1 MNDIDRNI
9 LLHFN
14 GGDEVTVWAYK
25 IGEDSPNPADGRS
38 TTGDSRQTE
47 LSQSSDAKQ
56 SRSGSLGDQHPVALI
71 TGTSS
76 GFGMLTAITLA
87 KQGYRVIA
95 TMRDLSR
102 KGELSNR
109 AEEAGVT
116 DRLYYVQLDVTDSES
131 VQTAVDKVLQQYGRI
146 DMLVNNAGFAVGGFI
161 EEVSMEDWRRQ
172 IETNLFGLIAV
183 TRTVLPVMRE
193 QKRGLIVNLSSV
205 SGLSGFPGY
214 APYAAS
220 KFAVE
225 GFSES
230 LRHEMSSFG
239 IRVVL
244 VEPGAYR
251 TPIWNKGLGEIHQKE
266 NSPYKHK
273 LDAVLRYSKQASET
287 APDPQEV
294 ADLIG
299 RIARMRAP
307 RLRYALGKG
316 SRLLIIGKA
325 LLPWKWL
332 EWLIARGLQ

>member
-1 MNDIDRNI
+1 MKKTKEKDN
-9 LLHFN
+9 
-14 GGDEVTVWAYK
+14 A
-25 IGEDSPNPADGRS
+25 
-38 TTGDSRQTE
+38 
-47 LSQSSDAKQ
+47 
-56 SRSGSLGDQHPVALI
+56 PVALI

-87 KQGYRVIA
+87 KQGYLVVA

-102 KGELSNR
+102 REELVKL
-109 AEEAGVT
+109 AEQAGIT
-116 DRLYYVQLDVTDSES
+116 ERLQYMQLDVTDAES
-131 VQTAVDKVLQQYGRI
+131 VKKAVGSVLLNNGRI

-161 EEVSMEDWRRQ
+161 EEISMEDWRRQ
-172 IETNLFGLIAV
+172 METNLFGLIAV
-183 TRTVLPVMRE
+183 TRAVLPVMRE
-193 QKRGLIVNLSSV
+193 QKQGLIINLSSV

-225 GFSES
+225 GFTES

-239 IRVVL
+239 VRVVL
-244 VEPGAYR
+244 VEPGSYR
-251 TPIWNKGLGEIHQKE
+251 TPIWNKGLGEIHRSE
-266 NSPYKHK
+266 DSPYKHK
-273 LDAVLRYSKQASET
+273 LDAVLRYSKHASET

-316 SRLLIIGKA
+316 SRVLILGKA
-325 LLPWKWL
+325 VLPWKWL
-332 EWLIARGLQ
+332 ERIIALGLK

>member
-1 MNDIDRNI
+1 M
-9 LLHFN
+9 
-14 GGDEVTVWAYK
+14 TVVAYK
-25 IGEDSPNPADGRS
+25 IGDVQQGMH
-38 TTGDSRQTE
+38 TE
-47 LSQSSDAKQ
+47 NKGKVETRETIYSNVGELD
-56 SRSGSLGDQHPVALI
+56 PVALI

-76 GFGMLTAITLA
+76 GFGLLTAITLA
-87 KQGYRVIA
+87 KQGYRVVA

-102 KGELSNR
+102 REELTR
-109 AEEAGVT
+109 LAEQAGISERVQV
-116 DRLYYVQLDVTDSES
+116 VQLDVTDPES
-131 VQTAVDKVLQQYGRI
+131 VQKAVGTVLQNNGRI
-146 DMLVNNAGFAVGGFI
+146 DILVNNAGFAVGGFI

-172 IETNLFGLIAV
+172 METNLFGLIAV
-183 TRTVLPVMRE
+183 TRAVLPVMRE
-193 QKRGLIVNLSSV
+193 QKQGLIINLSSV

-225 GFSES
+225 GFTES

-239 IRVVL
+239 VRVVL

-251 TPIWNKGLGEIHQKE
+251 TPIWNKGLGEIHRNE
-266 NSPYKHK
+266 DSPYKHK
-273 LDAVLRYSKQASET
+273 LDAVLRYSKHASET

-316 SRLLIIGKA
+316 SRVLIIGKA

-332 EWLIARGLQ
+332 ERIIARGLK

>member
-1 MNDIDRNI
+1 M
-9 LLHFN
+9 
-14 GGDEVTVWAYK
+14 TVEEHLTEA
-25 IGEDSPNPADGRS
+25 GQGRIN
-38 TTGDSRQTE
+38 TG
-47 LSQSSDAKQ
+47 SDVVKKTKEKDNA
-56 SRSGSLGDQHPVALI
+56 PVALI

-87 KQGYRVIA
+87 KQGYLVVA

-102 KGELSNR
+102 REELVKL
-109 AEEAGVT
+109 AEQAGIT
-116 DRLYYVQLDVTDSES
+116 ERLQYMQLDVTDAES
-131 VQTAVDKVLQQYGRI
+131 VKKAVGSVLLNNGRI

-161 EEVSMEDWRRQ
+161 EEISMEDWRRQ
-172 IETNLFGLIAV
+172 METNLFGLIAV
-183 TRTVLPVMRE
+183 TRAVLPVMRE
-193 QKRGLIVNLSSV
+193 QKQGLIINLSSV

-225 GFSES
+225 GFTES

-239 IRVVL
+239 VRVVL
-244 VEPGAYR
+244 VEPGSYR
-251 TPIWNKGLGEIHQKE
+251 TPIWNKGLGEIHRSE
-266 NSPYKHK
+266 DSPYKHK
-273 LDAVLRYSKQASET
+273 LDAVLRYSKHASET

-316 SRLLIIGKA
+316 SRVLILGKA
-325 LLPWKWL
+325 VLPWKWL
-332 EWLIARGLQ
+332 ERIIALGLK

>member
-1 MNDIDRNI
+1 MTA
-9 LLHFN
+9 
-14 GGDEVTVWAYK
+14 DEHLT
-25 IGEDSPNPADGRS
+25 EDGQGRIN
-38 TTGDSRQTE
+38 TGH
-47 LSQSSDAKQ
+47 DAVKKTKE
-56 SRSGSLGDQHPVALI
+56 RANTPVALI

-87 KQGYRVIA
+87 KQGYRVVA

-102 KGELSNR
+102 REELVKL
-109 AEEAGVT
+109 AEQAGLAE
-116 DRLYYVQLDVTDSES
+116 RLQYVQLDVTDAES
-131 VQTAVDKVLQQYGRI
+131 VQEAVGSVLLNNGRI

-161 EEVSMEDWRRQ
+161 EEVLMEDWRRQ
-172 IETNLFGLIAV
+172 METNLFGLIAV
-183 TRTVLPVMRE
+183 TRAVLPVMRE
-193 QKRGLIVNLSSV
+193 QKQGLIINLSSV

-225 GFSES
+225 GFTES

-239 IRVVL
+239 VRVVL

-251 TPIWNKGLGEIHQKE
+251 TPIWNKGLGEIHRNE
-266 NSPYKHK
+266 DSPYKHK
-273 LDAVLRYSKQASET
+273 LDAVLRYSQHASET

-299 RIARMRAP
+299 RIARIRAP

-316 SRLLIIGKA
+316 SRVLIIGKA
-325 LLPWKWL
+325 VLPWKWL
-332 EWLIARGLQ
+332 ERIIARGLK

>member
-1 MNDIDRNI
+1 MTV
-9 LLHFN
+9 
-14 GGDEVTVWAYK
+14 VTYK
-25 IGEDSPNPADGRS
+25 IGDGRQRMQIEDHRNEEIKERRLS
-38 TTGDSRQTE
+38 T
-47 LSQSSDAKQ
+47 
-56 SRSGSLGDQHPVALI
+56 SGAYDPVALI

-87 KQGYRVIA
+87 KQGYLVVA
-95 TMRDLSR
+95 TMRDLNR
-102 KGELSNR
+102 REELVR
-109 AEEAGVT
+109 LAGEAGIT
-116 DRLYYVQLDVTDSES
+116 ERLVYEQLDVTDSES
-131 VQTAVDKVLQQYGRI
+131 VQAAITKVVHVYGRI
-146 DMLVNNAGFAVGGFI
+146 DILVNNAGFAVGGFI

-172 IETNLFGLIAV
+172 METNLFGLIAV
-183 TRTVLPVMRE
+183 TRAVLPVMRE
-193 QKRGLIVNLSSV
+193 QKQGLIINLSSV

-225 GFSES
+225 GFTES

-239 IRVVL
+239 VQVVL

-251 TPIWNKGLGEIHQKE
+251 TPIWNKGLGEIHRSE
-266 NSPYKHK
+266 GSPYKHK
-273 LDAVLRYSKQASET
+273 LDAVLRYSQHASET

-316 SRLLIIGKA
+316 SRVLIIGKA

-332 EWLIARGLQ
+332 EWIIARGLK

>member
-1 MNDIDRNI
+1 MTVEEHLKEAGQGRINI
-9 LLHFN
+9 
-14 GGDEVTVWAYK
+14 G
-25 IGEDSPNPADGRS
+25 
-38 TTGDSRQTE
+38 
-47 LSQSSDAKQ
+47 SDVVKKTKERANA
-56 SRSGSLGDQHPVALI
+56 PVALI

-87 KQGYRVIA
+87 KQGYLVVA

-102 KGELSNR
+102 REALAKL
-109 AEEAGVT
+109 AEQAGLAE
-116 DRLYYVQLDVTDSES
+116 RLQYVQLDVTDAES
-131 VQTAVDKVLQQYGRI
+131 VQKAVGSALHNNGRI

-172 IETNLFGLIAV
+172 METNLFGLIAV
-183 TRTVLPVMRE
+183 TRAVLPVMRE
-193 QKRGLIVNLSSV
+193 QKQGLIINLSSV

-225 GFSES
+225 GFTES

-239 IRVVL
+239 VRVVL
-244 VEPGAYR
+244 VEPGSYR
-251 TPIWNKGLGEIHQKE
+251 TPIWNKGLGEIHRSE
-266 NSPYKHK
+266 DSPYKHK
-273 LDAVLRYSKQASET
+273 LDAVLRYSQHASET

-316 SRLLIIGKA
+316 SRVLILGKA
-325 LLPWKWL
+325 VLPWKWL
-332 EWLIARGLQ
+332 ERIIARGLK

>member
-1 MNDIDRNI
+1 MVGTEVSNLPRKEG
-9 LLHFN
+9 HTVTA
-14 GGDEVTVWAYK
+14 DEHLT
-25 IGEDSPNPADGRS
+25 EDEQGRIN
-38 TTGDSRQTE
+38 TGLDSVSKTKER
-47 LSQSSDAKQ
+47 DNA
-56 SRSGSLGDQHPVALI
+56 PVALI

-87 KQGYRVIA
+87 KQGYRVVA

-102 KGELSNR
+102 R
-109 AEEAGVT
+109 AALVKLAEQAGIT
-116 DRLYYVQLDVTDSES
+116 ERLQYVQLDVTDAES
-131 VQTAVDKVLQQYGRI
+131 VQKAVGTVLHNNGRI

-172 IETNLFGLIAV
+172 METNLFGLIAV
-183 TRTVLPVMRE
+183 TRAVLPVMRE
-193 QKRGLIVNLSSV
+193 QEQGLIINLSSV

-225 GFSES
+225 GFTES

-239 IRVVL
+239 VRVVL
-244 VEPGAYR
+244 VEPGSYR
-251 TPIWNKGLGEIHQKE
+251 TPIWNKGLGEIHRNE
-266 NSPYKHK
+266 HSPYKHK
-273 LDAVLRYSKQASET
+273 LDAVLRYSKHASET

-316 SRLLIIGKA
+316 SRVLIIGKA
-325 LLPWKWL
+325 VLPWKWL
-332 EWLIARGLQ
+332 ERIIARGLK

>member
-1 MNDIDRNI
+1 
-9 LLHFN
+9 
-14 GGDEVTVWAYK
+14 
-25 IGEDSPNPADGRS
+25 
-38 TTGDSRQTE
+38 
-47 LSQSSDAKQ
+47 
-56 SRSGSLGDQHPVALI
+56 
-71 TGTSS
+71 
-76 GFGMLTAITLA
+76 MLTAITLA

-131 VQTAVDKVLQQYGRI
+131 VQTAVETVLQQYGRI

-183 TRTVLPVMRE
+183 TRAVLPVMRE
-193 QKRGLIVNLSSV
+193 QNCGLIVNLSSV

-273 LDAVLRYSKQASET
+273 LNAVLRYSKKASET

-299 RIARMRAP
+299 RIAQMRAP

>member
-1 MNDIDRNI
+1 MQVTNDQRA
-9 LLHFN
+9 
-14 GGDEVTVWAYK
+14 GDEMTVWAYK
-25 IGEDSPNPADGRS
+25 IGEDVPPNTADGREAARENK
-38 TTGDSRQTE
+38 TAETVPT
-47 LSQSSDAKQ
+47 
-56 SRSGSLGDQHPVALI
+56 SGVEETRTLKHGSERPVALI

-87 KQGYRVIA
+87 KQGYLAAA

-102 KGELSNR
+102 KGELVNR

-116 DRLYYVQLDVTDSES
+116 DGLHYLQLDVTDSES
-131 VQTAVDKVLQQYGRI
+131 IQTAVDTVIQQYGRI
-146 DMLVNNAGFAVGGFI
+146 DILVNNAGFAVGGFI

-172 IETNLFGLIAV
+172 METNLFGLIAV
-183 TRTVLPVMRE
+183 TRAVLPVMRQ
-193 QKRGLIVNLSSV
+193 QKQGLIVNLSSV

-225 GFSES
+225 GFTES

-251 TPIWNKGLGEIHQKE
+251 TPIWKKGLGEIHRNE

-273 LDAVLRYSKQASET
+273 LDAVLQYSRHASET

-294 ADLIG
+294 AELIA

-316 SRLLIIGKA
+316 SRMLIIGKA

-332 EWLIARGLQ
+332 ERIIARALRS

>member
-1 MNDIDRNI
+1 M
-9 LLHFN
+9 
-14 GGDEVTVWAYK
+14 TVQ
-25 IGEDSPNPADGRS
+25 EH
-38 TTGDSRQTE
+38 QTE
-47 LSQSSDAKQ
+47 VKQGRIDTASDVMKKRKEGANA
-56 SRSGSLGDQHPVALI
+56 PVALI

-87 KQGYRVIA
+87 KQGYRVVA

-102 KGELSNR
+102 REELVKL
-109 AEEAGVT
+109 AEQAGVAE
-116 DRLYYVQLDVTDSES
+116 RMQYVQLDVTDAES
-131 VQTAVDKVLQQYGRI
+131 VDKAVGTALLNNGRI
-146 DMLVNNAGFAVGGFI
+146 DILVNNAGFAVGGFI
-161 EEVSMEDWRRQ
+161 EEVSMEEWRRQ
-172 IETNLFGLIAV
+172 MDTNLFGLIAV
-183 TRTVLPVMRE
+183 TRAVLPVMRE
-193 QKRGLIVNLSSV
+193 QKQGLIVNLSSV

-225 GFSES
+225 GFTES

-239 IRVVL
+239 VRVVL

-251 TPIWNKGLGEIHQKE
+251 TPIWNKGLGEIHRSE
-266 NSPYKHK
+266 DSPYKHK
-273 LDAVLRYSKQASET
+273 LDAVLRYSQHASET

-316 SRLLIIGKA
+316 SRVLIIGKA
-325 LLPWKWL
+325 VLPWKWL
-332 EWLIARGLQ
+332 EWIIARGLK

>member
-1 MNDIDRNI
+1 M
-9 LLHFN
+9 
-14 GGDEVTVWAYK
+14 TAWAYK
-25 IGEDSPNPADGRS
+25 IGEDSLPNNADGIDK
-38 TTGDSRQTE
+38 TTDSKATESGQTIG
-47 LSQSSDAKQ
+47 LPAKRAHNYGQ
-56 SRSGSLGDQHPVALI
+56 QHPVALI

-87 KQGYRVIA
+87 KQGYHVVA

-102 KGELSNR
+102 KGELSDR
-109 AEEAGVT
+109 AEKAGLT
-116 DRLYYVQLDVTDSES
+116 DRLHYVQLDVTDAES
-131 VQTAVDKVLQQYGRI
+131 VQTAVDTVMQQYGRI
-146 DMLVNNAGFAVGGFI
+146 DVLVNNAGFAVGGFI
-161 EEVSMEDWRRQ
+161 EEVAMEDWRRQ
-172 IETNLFGLIAV
+172 METNLFGLIDV
-183 TRTVLPVMRE
+183 TRTVLPLMRK
-193 QKRGLIVNLSSV
+193 QQSGLIINLSSV

-225 GFSES
+225 GFTES

-251 TPIWNKGLGEIHQKE
+251 TPIWNKGLGDIHRHE
-266 NSPYKHK
+266 DSPYKHK
-273 LDAVLRYSKQASET
+273 LDAVLRYSRQASET

-294 ADLIG
+294 ADLIA
-299 RIARMRAP
+299 RITGMRAP

-332 EWLIARGLQ
+332 ERLIARGLQ

>member
-1 MNDIDRNI
+1 MNRTIMKV
-9 LLHFN
+9 
-14 GGDEVTVWAYK
+14 GDKVTVWTYK
-25 IGEDSPNPADGRS
+25 IGEDSPNPVDGKVTS
-38 TTGDSRQTE
+38 GAEKSTE
-47 LSQSSDAKQ
+47 LFQSAHANVTK
-56 SRSGSLGDQHPVALI
+56 SGQPGDQPPVALI

-87 KQGYRVIA
+87 KQGYRVMA

-102 KGELSNR
+102 KGELANR

-116 DRLYYVQLDVTDSES
+116 GRIHYVQLDVTDSES
-131 VQTAVDKVLQQYGRI
+131 VQTAVDAVLQQYGQI
-146 DMLVNNAGFAVGGFI
+146 HVLVNNAGFAVGGFI

-172 IETNLFGLIAV
+172 METNLFGLIAV
-183 TRTVLPVMRE
+183 TRAVLPVMRE
-193 QKRGLIVNLSSV
+193 QKRGLIINLSSV

-225 GFSES
+225 GFTES

-239 IRVVL
+239 LRVVL

-251 TPIWNKGLGEIHQKE
+251 TPIWNKGLGEIHRNE
-266 NSPYKHK
+266 DSAYKHK
-273 LDAVLRYSKQASET
+273 LDAVLRYSKHASET

-299 RIARMRAP
+299 RIARMRSP

-316 SRLLIIGKA
+316 SRILIIAKA

>member
-1 MNDIDRNI
+1 M
-9 LLHFN
+9 
-14 GGDEVTVWAYK
+14 
-25 IGEDSPNPADGRS
+25 
-38 TTGDSRQTE
+38 QTE
-47 LSQSSDAKQ
+47 DHRNEETKEKRLST
-56 SRSGSLGDQHPVALI
+56 SGAHDPVALI

-87 KQGYRVIA
+87 KQGYLVVA

-102 KGELSNR
+102 RGELVR
-109 AEEAGVT
+109 LAGEAGIT
-116 DRLYYVQLDVTDSES
+116 ERLVYEQLDVTDSES
-131 VQTAVDKVLQQYGRI
+131 VQTAITKVVLEYGRI

-172 IETNLFGLIAV
+172 MDTNLFGLIAV
-183 TRTVLPVMRE
+183 TRAVLPVMRE
-193 QKRGLIVNLSSV
+193 QKQGLIVNLSSV

-225 GFSES
+225 GFTES

-239 IRVVL
+239 VRVVL

-251 TPIWNKGLGEIHQKE
+251 TPIWNKGLGEIHRSE

-273 LDAVLRYSKQASET
+273 LDTVLRYSKHASET

-316 SRLLIIGKA
+316 SRVLIIGK
-325 LLPWKWL
+325 LFLPWKWL
-332 EWLIARGLQ
+332 EWIIARGLK

>member
-1 MNDIDRNI
+1 MTVEEHLTEDGQGRTNTG
-9 LLHFN
+9 L
-14 GGDEVTVWAYK
+14 DEGKKTKEGA
-25 IGEDSPNPADGRS
+25 NA
-38 TTGDSRQTE
+38 
-47 LSQSSDAKQ
+47 
-56 SRSGSLGDQHPVALI
+56 PVALI

-87 KQGYRVIA
+87 KQGYLVVA

-102 KGELSNR
+102 KEELAR
-109 AEEAGVT
+109 LAEQAGISE
-116 DRLYYVQLDVTDSES
+116 RLQYVQLDVTDAVS
-131 VQTAVDKVLQQYGRI
+131 VQKAVGSVLLNNGRI

-161 EEVSMEDWRRQ
+161 EEVSMDDWRRQ
-172 IETNLFGLIAV
+172 METNLFGLIAV
-183 TRTVLPVMRE
+183 TRAVLPMMRE
-193 QKRGLIVNLSSV
+193 QKQGLIVNLSSV

-225 GFSES
+225 GFTES

-239 IRVVL
+239 VRVVL

-251 TPIWNKGLGEIHQKE
+251 TPIWNKGLGEIHRNE
-266 NSPYKHK
+266 DSPYKHK
-273 LDAVLRYSKQASET
+273 LDAVLRYSKHASET

-316 SRLLIIGKA
+316 SRVLIIGKA

-332 EWLIARGLQ
+332 ERIIARGLR

>member
-1 MNDIDRNI
+1 M
-9 LLHFN
+9 
-14 GGDEVTVWAYK
+14 TVEENLTEA
-25 IGEDSPNPADGRS
+25 GQGRINA
-38 TTGDSRQTE
+38 G
-47 LSQSSDAKQ
+47 SDVVKKTKEGINA
-56 SRSGSLGDQHPVALI
+56 PVALI

-87 KQGYRVIA
+87 KQGYLVVA

-102 KGELSNR
+102 REELVKL
-109 AEEAGVT
+109 AEQAGLAE
-116 DRLYYVQLDVTDSES
+116 RLQYVQLDVTHAES
-131 VQTAVDKVLQQYGRI
+131 VQKAVGSALHNNGRI

-172 IETNLFGLIAV
+172 METNLFGLIAV
-183 TRTVLPVMRE
+183 TRAVLPVMRE
-193 QKRGLIVNLSSV
+193 QKQGLIVNLSSV

-225 GFSES
+225 GFTES

-239 IRVVL
+239 VRVVL
-244 VEPGAYR
+244 VEPGSYR
-251 TPIWNKGLGEIHQKE
+251 TPIWNKGLGEIHRSE
-266 NSPYKHK
+266 DSPYKHK
-273 LDAVLRYSKQASET
+273 LDAVLRYSKHASET

-316 SRLLIIGKA
+316 SRVLIIGKA

-332 EWLIARGLQ
+332 EWIIARGLK

>member
-1 MNDIDRNI
+1 MKKTKEGIN
-9 LLHFN
+9 
-14 GGDEVTVWAYK
+14 A
-25 IGEDSPNPADGRS
+25 
-38 TTGDSRQTE
+38 
-47 LSQSSDAKQ
+47 
-56 SRSGSLGDQHPVALI
+56 PVALI

-87 KQGYRVIA
+87 KQGYLVVA

-102 KGELSNR
+102 RKELVKL
-109 AEEAGVT
+109 AEQAGIT
-116 DRLYYVQLDVTDSES
+116 ERLQYVQLDVTDAES
-131 VQTAVDKVLQQYGRI
+131 VQEAVGSVLLHNGRI

-172 IETNLFGLIAV
+172 METNLFGLIAV
-183 TRTVLPVMRE
+183 TRAVLPVMRE
-193 QKRGLIVNLSSV
+193 QKQGLIINLSSV

-225 GFSES
+225 GFTES

-239 IRVVL
+239 VRVVL
-244 VEPGAYR
+244 VEPGSYR
-251 TPIWNKGLGEIHQKE
+251 TPIWNKGLGEIHRSE
-266 NSPYKHK
+266 DSPYKHK
-273 LDAVLRYSKQASET
+273 LDAVLRYSKHASET

-316 SRLLIIGKA
+316 SRVLIIGKA

-332 EWLIARGLQ
+332 EWIIARGLK

>member
-1 MNDIDRNI
+1 MTA
-9 LLHFN
+9 
-14 GGDEVTVWAYK
+14 DEHLT
-25 IGEDSPNPADGRS
+25 EDEQGRIN
-38 TTGDSRQTE
+38 TGLDSVSKTKER
-47 LSQSSDAKQ
+47 DNA
-56 SRSGSLGDQHPVALI
+56 PVALI

-87 KQGYRVIA
+87 KQGYRVVA

-102 KGELSNR
+102 REELVKLAKR
-109 AEEAGVT
+109 AGVAK
-116 DRLYYVQLDVTDSES
+116 RLQYVQLDVTDAES
-131 VQTAVDKVLQQYGRI
+131 VQKAVRSVLLNNSRI

-172 IETNLFGLIAV
+172 METNLFGLIAV
-183 TRTVLPVMRE
+183 TRAVLPVMRE
-193 QKRGLIVNLSSV
+193 QKQGLIINLSSV

-225 GFSES
+225 GFTES

-239 IRVVL
+239 VRVVL

-251 TPIWNKGLGEIHQKE
+251 TPIWNKGLGEIHRSE

-273 LDAVLRYSKQASET
+273 LDAVLRYSKHASET

-316 SRLLIIGKA
+316 SRVLIIGKA

-332 EWLIARGLQ
+332 ERIIARGLK

>member
-1 MNDIDRNI
+1 MNTG
-9 LLHFN
+9 L
-14 GGDEVTVWAYK
+14 
-25 IGEDSPNPADGRS
+25 DSVSKTKERDNA
-38 TTGDSRQTE
+38 
-47 LSQSSDAKQ
+47 
-56 SRSGSLGDQHPVALI
+56 PVALI

-87 KQGYRVIA
+87 KQGYRVVA

-102 KGELSNR
+102 REELVKLAKR
-109 AEEAGVT
+109 AGVAK
-116 DRLYYVQLDVTDSES
+116 RLQYVQLDVTDAES
-131 VQTAVDKVLQQYGRI
+131 VQKAVRSVLLNNSRI

-172 IETNLFGLIAV
+172 METNLFGLIAV
-183 TRTVLPVMRE
+183 TRAVLPVMRE
-193 QKRGLIVNLSSV
+193 QKQGLIINLSSV

-225 GFSES
+225 GFTES

-239 IRVVL
+239 VRVVL

-251 TPIWNKGLGEIHQKE
+251 TPIWNKGLGEIHRSE

-273 LDAVLRYSKQASET
+273 LDAVLRYSKHASET

-316 SRLLIIGKA
+316 SRVLIIGKA

-332 EWLIARGLQ
+332 ERIIARGLK

>member
-1 MNDIDRNI
+1 
-9 LLHFN
+9 
-14 GGDEVTVWAYK
+14 VTVEEHLTEAEQGQ
-25 IGEDSPNPADGRS
+25 IN
-38 TTGDSRQTE
+38 TG
-47 LSQSSDAKQ
+47 SDVVKKTKERANA
-56 SRSGSLGDQHPVALI
+56 PVALI

-87 KQGYRVIA
+87 KQGYLVVA

-102 KGELSNR
+102 REELVKL
-109 AEEAGVT
+109 AEQAGISE
-116 DRLYYVQLDVTDSES
+116 RLQYVQLDVTDAES
-131 VQTAVDKVLQQYGRI
+131 VQKAVGTVLHNNGRI

-172 IETNLFGLIAV
+172 METNLFGLIAV
-183 TRTVLPVMRE
+183 TRAVLPVMRE
-193 QKRGLIVNLSSV
+193 QEQGLIINLSSV

-225 GFSES
+225 GFTES

-239 IRVVL
+239 VRVVL
-244 VEPGAYR
+244 VEPGSYR
-251 TPIWNKGLGEIHQKE
+251 TPIWNKGLGEIHRSE
-266 NSPYKHK
+266 DSPYKHK
-273 LDAVLRYSKQASET
+273 LDAVLRYSKHASET

-299 RIARMRAP
+299 RIARIRAP

-316 SRLLIIGKA
+316 SHVLIIGKA

-332 EWLIARGLQ
+332 ERIIARGLK

>member
-1 MNDIDRNI
+1 MTAEEH
-9 LLHFN
+9 L
-14 GGDEVTVWAYK
+14 TK
-25 IGEDSPNPADGRS
+25 DGQGRIN
-38 TTGDSRQTE
+38 TG
-47 LSQSSDAKQ
+47 LDAVKKTKE
-56 SRSGSLGDQHPVALI
+56 RVNAPVALI

-76 GFGMLTAITLA
+76 GFGMLTAIGLA
-87 KQGYRVIA
+87 KQGYLVVA

-102 KGELSNR
+102 REELVKL
-109 AEEAGVT
+109 AEQAGLAE
-116 DRLYYVQLDVTDSES
+116 RLQYVQLDVTDAES
-131 VQTAVDKVLQQYGRI
+131 VQKAVESVLHNNGRI

-172 IETNLFGLIAV
+172 METNLFGLIAV
-183 TRTVLPVMRE
+183 TRAVLPVMRE
-193 QKRGLIVNLSSV
+193 QKQGLIINLSSV

-225 GFSES
+225 GFTES
-230 LRHEMSSFG
+230 MRHEMSSFG
-239 IRVVL
+239 VRVVL

-251 TPIWNKGLGEIHQKE
+251 TPIWNKGLGEIHRSE

-273 LDAVLRYSKQASET
+273 LDAVLRYSKHASET

-294 ADLIG
+294 ADLIC

-316 SRLLIIGKA
+316 SRVLIIGKA

-332 EWLIARGLQ
+332 ERIIALGLK

>member
-1 MNDIDRNI
+1 MVQNI
-9 LLHFN
+9 
-14 GGDEVTVWAYK
+14 K
-25 IGEDSPNPADGRS
+25 GETA
-38 TTGDSRQTE
+38 
-47 LSQSSDAKQ
+47 
-56 SRSGSLGDQHPVALI
+56 PVALI

-87 KQGYRVIA
+87 KQGYQVAA

-102 KGELSNR
+102 NEQLVQL
-109 AEEAGVT
+109 AEQEGIA
-116 DRLYYVQLDVTDSES
+116 DRLHYMRLDVTDSDS
-131 VQTAVDKVLQQYGRI
+131 VQTAVAAVLQMYGRI

-161 EEVSMEDWRRQ
+161 EEVTMDDWRRQ
-172 IETNLFGLIAV
+172 METNLFGLIAM
-183 TRTVLPVMRE
+183 TRAVLPVMRK
-193 QKRGLIVNLSSV
+193 QKRGLIINLSSV

-225 GFSES
+225 GFTES
-230 LRHEMSSFG
+230 LRHEMASFG
-239 IRVVL
+239 VKVVL

-251 TPIWNKGLGEIHQKE
+251 TPIWNKGLGEIHRND
-266 NSPYKHK
+266 NSPYKEK
-273 LDAVLRYSKQASET
+273 LDAVLRYSAHAGQT

-294 ADLIG
+294 ADLIA

-316 SRLLIIGKA
+316 SRVIIIGKT

-332 EWLIARGLQ
+332 EWIIARGLK

>member
-1 MNDIDRNI
+1 M
-9 LLHFN
+9 
-14 GGDEVTVWAYK
+14 GVWAYK
-25 IGEDSPNPADGRS
+25 IGEDSLPNNADDPGTAGGRKATESGHIAGPAEKRAHSHG
-38 TTGDSRQTE
+38 Q
-47 LSQSSDAKQ
+47 
-56 SRSGSLGDQHPVALI
+56 QHPVALI

-87 KQGYRVIA
+87 KQGYHVAA

-102 KGELSNR
+102 KGELASR
-109 AEEAGVT
+109 AEKENLG
-116 DRLYYVQLDVTDSES
+116 DRIHYVQLDVTDSKS
-131 VQTAVDKVLQQYGRI
+131 VQTAVDTVMQQYGRI
-146 DMLVNNAGFAVGGFI
+146 DVLVNNAGFAVGGFI
-161 EEVSMEDWRRQ
+161 EEVAMEDWRRQ
-172 IETNLFGLIAV
+172 METNLFGLIAV
-183 TRTVLPVMRE
+183 TRTALPVMRK
-193 QKRGLIVNLSSV
+193 QQSGLIINLSSV

-225 GFSES
+225 GFTES

-251 TPIWNKGLGEIHQKE
+251 TPIWNKGLGEIHRHE
-266 NSPYKHK
+266 DSPYQHK
-273 LDAVLRYSKQASET
+273 LDAVLRYSRQASET

-299 RIARMRAP
+299 RITRMRSP

-332 EWLIARGLQ
+332 ERLIARGLQ

>member
-1 MNDIDRNI
+1 MTAEEH
-9 LLHFN
+9 L
-14 GGDEVTVWAYK
+14 TK
-25 IGEDSPNPADGRS
+25 DGQGRIN
-38 TTGDSRQTE
+38 TG
-47 LSQSSDAKQ
+47 
-56 SRSGSLGDQHPVALI
+56 LGAVKKTKERANAPVALI

-87 KQGYRVIA
+87 KQGYRVVA

-102 KGELSNR
+102 REELVKL
-109 AEEAGVT
+109 AEQAG
-116 DRLYYVQLDVTDSES
+116 LAEHLQYVQLDVTDAES
-131 VQTAVDKVLQQYGRI
+131 VQKAVRSVLLNNSRI

-172 IETNLFGLIAV
+172 METNLFGLIAV
-183 TRTVLPVMRE
+183 TRAVLPVMRE
-193 QKRGLIVNLSSV
+193 QKQGLIINLSSV

-225 GFSES
+225 GFTES

-239 IRVVL
+239 VRVVL

-251 TPIWNKGLGEIHQKE
+251 TPIWNKGLGEIHRSE

-273 LDAVLRYSKQASET
+273 LDAVLRYSKHASET

-316 SRLLIIGKA
+316 SRVLIIGKA

-332 EWLIARGLQ
+332 ERIIARGLK

>member
-1 MNDIDRNI
+1 M
-9 LLHFN
+9 
-14 GGDEVTVWAYK
+14 TVEEHLKEA
-25 IGEDSPNPADGRS
+25 GQGRINA
-38 TTGDSRQTE
+38 G
-47 LSQSSDAKQ
+47 SDVVKKTKEGANA
-56 SRSGSLGDQHPVALI
+56 PVALI

-76 GFGMLTAITLA
+76 GFGMRTAITLA
-87 KQGYRVIA
+87 KQGYRVVA

-102 KGELSNR
+102 REELVKL
-109 AEEAGVT
+109 AEQAGLAE
-116 DRLYYVQLDVTDSES
+116 RLQYVQLDVTDTES
-131 VQTAVDKVLQQYGRI
+131 VQKAVGNVIHNNGRI

-172 IETNLFGLIAV
+172 METNLFGLIAV
-183 TRTVLPVMRE
+183 TRAVLPVMRE
-193 QKRGLIVNLSSV
+193 QKQGLIVNLSSV

-225 GFSES
+225 GFTES

-239 IRVVL
+239 VRVVL
-244 VEPGAYR
+244 VEPGSYR
-251 TPIWNKGLGEIHQKE
+251 TPIWNKGLGEIHRSE
-266 NSPYKHK
+266 DSPYKHK
-273 LDAVLRYSKQASET
+273 LDAVLRYSKHASET

-316 SRLLIIGKA
+316 SRVLIIGKA

-332 EWLIARGLQ
+332 ERIIARGLK

>member
-1 MNDIDRNI
+1 M
-9 LLHFN
+9 
-14 GGDEVTVWAYK
+14 TVEGNLTEA
-25 IGEDSPNPADGRS
+25 GQGRINA
-38 TTGDSRQTE
+38 G
-47 LSQSSDAKQ
+47 SDVVKKTKEGTNA
-56 SRSGSLGDQHPVALI
+56 PVALI

-87 KQGYRVIA
+87 KQGYLVVA

-102 KGELSNR
+102 REELVKL
-109 AEEAGVT
+109 AEQAGLA
-116 DRLYYVQLDVTDSES
+116 DRLQYVQLDVTDAES
-131 VQTAVDKVLQQYGRI
+131 VQKAVRSVLHNNGRI

-172 IETNLFGLIAV
+172 METNLFGLIAV
-183 TRTVLPVMRE
+183 TRAVLPVMRE
-193 QKRGLIVNLSSV
+193 QKQGLIVNLSSV

-225 GFSES
+225 GFTES

-239 IRVVL
+239 VRVVL
-244 VEPGAYR
+244 VEPGSYR
-251 TPIWNKGLGEIHQKE
+251 TPIWNKGLGEIHQSE
-266 NSPYKHK
+266 DSPYKHK
-273 LDAVLRYSKQASET
+273 LDAVLRYSKHASET

-316 SRLLIIGKA
+316 SRVLIIGKV

-332 EWLIARGLQ
+332 EWIIARGLK